1 MVKLV
6 KPRAG
11 PTADW
16 CLDKSLR
23 VSERHSSEDACIKDD
38 LVRYVRLIAS
48 AA

>member
-16 CLDKSLR
+16 CLDKSQSLR
-23 VSERHSSEDACIKDD
+23 EALLRMHVSKMILFDTYD
-38 LVRYVRLIAS
+38 
-48 AA
+48 